1 MVRFEV
7 NIPKEAYCAESDEN
21 ERTAE
26 KAGDFRYYCYP
37 GTRCMASPTGATGST
52 GSGAAARAWNGT
64 HCNKNVQ
71 ISSMD
76 RERLIQWLLRSLFVP
91 P

>member
-26 KAGDFRYYCYP
+26 KAGDFRYQADIQAVISIL
-37 GTRCMASPTGATGST
+37 GNLVMRISRVFQRETAS
-52 GSGAAARAWNGT
+52 
-64 HCNKNVQ
+64 
-71 ISSMD
+71 
-76 RERLIQWLLRSLFVP
+76 LLANTDANS
-91 P
+91 